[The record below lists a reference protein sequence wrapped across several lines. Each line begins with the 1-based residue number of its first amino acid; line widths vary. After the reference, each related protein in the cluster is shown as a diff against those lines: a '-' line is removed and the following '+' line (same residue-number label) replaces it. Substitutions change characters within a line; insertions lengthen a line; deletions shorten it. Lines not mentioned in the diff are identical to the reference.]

1 MFNLLKNR
9 LMDILLVSL
18 SVVYKLQY
26 YILFFIVCAGI
37 GIPLHSIA
45 EEYAEEDIIIEDIQ
59 SPQPAS
65 QPNPI
70 IKTHSEGQPKVVIYN
85 NHKVDQSSAQS
96 PNISTQPV
104 LRVTGTPITK
114 APTAELRQ
122 SRQEAELMTEQRIV
136 EKLESSRLRDEQE
149 RLNKLFPS
157 EAGKTVVVGGTAI
170 APVDIS
176 AQVQASS
183 SPNDHKDN
191 LYLGFHI
198 GQAGNVFQQVDNLES
213 YGSFGVSAGSYFQS
227 GIIIEG
233 SFAFTSHAITPTQTV
248 FFRDINYQNHFDNAY
263 STDVQQWS
271 GMLAF
276 KYSPFSSRLKPYL
289 GMVAAYNQWI
299 YRDQYSFDYSCEVLR
314 TPYCPGLDYNS
325 HSVDLGVT
333 VGADVH
339 LNKKLSIG
347 LSVIMNVYNIY
358 HSNTTRDPYAALQ
371 EEYNRWSHYHGSRVP
386 IYQHFKMEETNWIIA
401 SINAKLYF

>member
-1 MFNLLKNR
+1 MNT
-9 LMDILLVSL
+9 LLVFL
-18 SVVYKLQY
+18 SAVYKLQY
-26 YILFFIVCAGI
+26 QILFLIVFVGI
-37 GIPLHSIA
+37 GIPLHSIS
-45 EEYAEEDIIIEDIQ
+45 EEYIEEDIIIEDLVS

-65 QPNPI
+65 QPTPV
-70 IKTHSEGQPKVVIYN
+70 IKTYSEGQPKVVIYN
-85 NHKVDQSSAQS
+85 NHKVDQSSAQA

-104 LRVTGTPITK
+104 LRVTGTPIIK

-122 SRQEAELMTEQRIV
+122 SRQEAELITEQRIV

-149 RLNKLFPS
+149 RLNKLFPTG
-157 EAGKTVVVGGTAI
+157 AAKTVVAGGAAI
-170 APVDIS
+170 TPVDIS
-176 AQVQASS
+176 AQAQALSS
-183 SPNDHKDN
+183 IPNARTDN
-191 LYLGFHI
+191 LYLGFHA
-198 GQAGNVFQQVDNLES
+198 GQASNFFQQVDNLES

-233 SFAFTSHAITPTQTV
+233 SFAFTSHAIAPTQTV
-248 FFRDINYQNHFDNAY
+248 FFRDVNYQNHFDNSY
-263 STDVQQWS
+263 STDIQQWS
-271 GMLAF
+271 GMLAL

-289 GMVAAYNQWI
+289 GVVAAYNQWI

-314 TPYCPGLDYNS
+314 TPYCPGFDYNS

-339 LNKKLSIG
+339 LNKKLSVG
-347 LSVIMNVYNIY
+347 LSIVMNVYNIY
-358 HSNTTRDPYAALQ
+358 HNNTTRDPYAALQ
-371 EEYNRWSHYHGSRVP
+371 EEYNRWSHYQGDRVP

>member
-1 MFNLLKNR
+1 MFNLLKNQ
-9 LMDILLVSL
+9 LMNTLLVSL
-18 SVVYKLQY
+18 SAVYKLQY
-26 YILFFIVCAGI
+26 HILFFIVFAGI
-37 GIPLHSIA
+37 GIPLHAIS
-45 EEYAEEDIIIEDIQ
+45 EEYVEEDIIIEDLVSVPQ
-59 SPQPAS
+59 STPV
-65 QPNPI
+65 
-70 IKTHSEGQPKVVIYN
+70 IKTYSKGQPKVVIYN
-85 NHKVDQSSAQS
+85 NHKVDQSSTQA

-104 LRVTGTPITK
+104 LRVAGTPITK

-157 EAGKTVVVGGTAI
+157 GAAKTVVADGAAI

-176 AQVQASS
+176 ASASAVS
-183 SPNDHKDN
+183 SVPNAYKDN
-191 LYLGFHI
+191 LYLSFHA

-227 GIIIEG
+227 GIIMEG
-233 SFAFTSHAITPTQTV
+233 SFAFTSHSIAPTQTV
-248 FFRDINYQNHFDNAY
+248 FFRDVNYRNHFDNDY
-263 STDVQQWS
+263 STDIQQWS
-271 GMLAF
+271 GMLAL

-289 GMVAAYNQWI
+289 GLVAAYNQWI
-299 YRDQYSFDYSCEVLR
+299 YRDQYSFDFNCEVLR

-339 LNKKLSIG
+339 LNQKLSVG
-347 LSVIMNVYNIY
+347 LSVIMSVYNIY
-358 HSNTTRDPYAALQ
+358 HNNTTRDPYATLQ
-371 EEYNRWSHYHGSRVP
+371 QEYNRWSHYHGNTVP